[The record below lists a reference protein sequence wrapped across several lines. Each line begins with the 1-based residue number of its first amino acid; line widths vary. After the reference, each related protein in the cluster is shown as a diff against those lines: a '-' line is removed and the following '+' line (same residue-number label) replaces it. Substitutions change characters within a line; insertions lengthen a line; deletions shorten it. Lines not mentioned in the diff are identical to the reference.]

1 MFGLA
6 HVDLMPL
13 IYGFVIFIGLWS
25 MWAKLINGMF
35 LALAIEAS
43 VFWLVF
49 TLHGGSMAGGFS
61 AAFAALLAGF
71 IFPRSFRRRS

>member
-6 HVDLMPL
+6 HLDIMPL

-25 MWAKLINGMF
+25 MWSKLTHGKY
-35 LALAIEAS
+35 LALGIEVS

-49 TLHGGSMAGGFS
+49 SLHGGSMTGGFS
-61 AAFAALLAGF
+61 AAVAALLAGF
-71 IFPRSFRRRS
+71 ILPRTLRRRT

>member
-6 HVDLMPL
+6 HFDLTPL
-13 IYGFVIFIGLWS
+13 IYGFLIFIGLWS
-25 MWAKLINGMF
+25 MWMKLIRGK
-35 LALAIEAS
+35 LIALAIEVS

-49 TLHGGSMAGGFS
+49 SLHGGSMAGGFS

-71 IFPRSFRRRS
+71 IFPRLLRRSA